1 MAVGALVAAIG
12 WIRISQL
19 SKLPLSRSWIK
30 ASLFLLGQ
38 HPLTRSGRIA
48 LWIHTIMFSILGFL
62 AVLGF
67 IGCLAKSR
75 RMVSGF
81 AIALA
86 IHLGFSVASGIF
98 SIYLFFKKPAED
110 AIEACTNGSTDPS
123 VIDSCKNGTG
133 VMKGIMIAIY
143 VLTWLLQLCES
154 GNPFLEPSLILFAD
168 AYFIVEWYVDQLD
181 DEETERHAVVMR
193 QPSINNYGPTYAFT
207 SPGNAHGVT
216 AGQDPSNR

>member
-1 MAVGALVAAIG
+1 MPARTRTFLCCLPVRLGVFLLSLIAMAVGAFVAAVG

-19 SKLPLSRSWIK
+19 S
-30 ASLFLLGQ
+30 Q
-38 HPLTRSGRIA
+38 HPLTRSDRIA
-48 LWIHTIMFSILGFL
+48 LWIHTIMFSILGLL

-75 RMVSGF
+75 RMVAGF

-98 SIYLFFKKPAED
+98 SIYLFFRQTPQ
-110 AIEACTNGSTDPS
+110 EALDTCANGSTDPS

-133 VMKGIMIAIY
+133 IMKGVMIAIY
-143 VLTWLLQLCES
+143 VVTWLIQLY
-154 GNPFLEPSLILFAD
+154 

-181 DEETERHAVVMR
+181 DEEMEKHAVGINNMA
-193 QPSINNYGPTYAFT
+193 QTSINYGPTYAFS
-207 SPGNAHGVT
+207 SPPNAHGV
-216 AGQDPSNR
+216 QDASSRV

>member
-1 MAVGALVAAIG
+1 MPTRTRTFLCCLPVRLGVFLLSLISMAVGSFVAAFG

-19 SKLPLSRSWIK
+19 N
-30 ASLFLLGQ
+30 Q
-38 HPLTRSGRIA
+38 HPLTRTDRIA
-48 LWIHTIMFSILGFL
+48 LWIHAVMFSILGVL

-75 RMVSGF
+75 RMVAGF

-98 SIYLFFKKPAED
+98 NIYLFFRQAPHE
-110 AIEACTNGSTDPS
+110 AIEFCANGSTDPS

-133 VMKGIMIAIY
+133 ITKGIMIAIY
-143 VLTWLLQLCES
+143 VVTWLIQLY
-154 GNPFLEPSLILFAD
+154 

-181 DEETERHAVVMR
+181 DEEMEKHVVVIPNNMG
-193 QPSINNYGPTYAFT
+193 QPSINNYGPTYAFS
-207 SPGNAHGVT
+207 SPGNANGAT
-216 AGQDPSNR
+216 AGQDPSNRV

>member
-1 MAVGALVAAIG
+1 MAVGAFVAAIG

-19 SKLPLSRSWIK
+19 S
-30 ASLFLLGQ
+30 Q
-38 HPLTRSGRIA
+38 HPLTKSGRIA
-48 LWIHTIMFSILGFL
+48 LWIHTVMFSILGFL

-98 SIYLFFKKPAED
+98 SIYLFFRQPPEE

-123 VIDSCKNGTG
+123 VIDSCQNGTG
-133 VMKGIMIAIY
+133 AMKGIMIAIY
-143 VLTWLLQLCES
+143 VVTWLLQLYS
-154 GNPFLEPSLILFAD
+154 
-168 AYFIVEWYVDQLD
+168 YFIVEWYVAQLD
-181 DEETERHAVVMR
+181 DEDAEKHAADDMR
-193 QPSINNYGPTYAFT
+193 QPSINNYGPTYAF
-207 SPGNAHGVT
+207 SAPGNAQGAA
-216 AGQDPSNR
+216 AGQDPSNRV

>member
-1 MAVGALVAAIG
+1 
-12 WIRISQL
+12 
-19 SKLPLSRSWIK
+19 
-30 ASLFLLGQ
+30 
-38 HPLTRSGRIA
+38 
-48 LWIHTIMFSILGFL
+48 MFSILGFL

-75 RMVSGF
+75 RMVAGF

-98 SIYLFFKKPAED
+98 SIYLFFRQPPEE

-123 VIDSCKNGTG
+123 VVASCKNGTG

-143 VLTWLLQLCES
+143 VVTWLIQLY
-154 GNPFLEPSLILFAD
+154 

-181 DEETERHAVVMR
+181 DEETERHADVHPNMR

-216 AGQDPSNR
+216 AGQDPSNRV

>member
-1 MAVGALVAAIG
+1 MAVGAFVAAVG

-19 SKLPLSRSWIK
+19 S
-30 ASLFLLGQ
+30 Q
-38 HPLTRSGRIA
+38 YPLTRSDRIA

-75 RMVSGF
+75 RMVAGF

-98 SIYLFFKKPAED
+98 SIYLFFRQTPQE
-110 AIEACTNGSTDPS
+110 AIETCANGSTDPS
-123 VIDSCKNGTG
+123 VIDSCKKGTG
-133 VMKGIMIAIY
+133 IMKGVMIGIY
-143 VLTWLLQLCES
+143 VVTWLIQLY
-154 GNPFLEPSLILFAD
+154 

-181 DEETERHAVVMR
+181 DEEMEKHAVVNDMAQAR
-193 QPSINNYGPTYAFT
+193 INYGPTYAFS
-207 SPGNAHGVT
+207 SPHNAYGVT
-216 AGQDPSNR
+216 AVGQDPSSRV